1 MIEQTA
7 IKNRIKVNDM
17 KNDSIKLIKNRSL
30 WFDAWDRLKQDK
42 IALVSLSIVLFY
54 AIVALLSAMGLLAAD
69 WNEIVGPSYAAPSS
83 EHWFGTDFLG
93 RSVSRKII
101 NGTQVAMSVGLI
113 SSFIAIPIGLTLGAV
128 AGYFGKWVDEII
140 VWFYTTFSSIPGIML
155 LMSIAF
161 VIKKFQ
167 DSLTSFFGS
176 DFDIGLF
183 AVFIAL
189 GLTSWV
195 GLCRLIRG
203 EVLKHK
209 DREYVQAAGALGA
222 GHFRKLVK
230 HIIPNVT
237 HIVIINTSLQFQIAI
252 KSEVIL
258 SYLGLGVSGQPSWG
272 TMINDA
278 KEELAR
284 GVYWQLLGATLAMFV
299 VVLAFNILGDA
310 LRDAL
315 DPKLKG
321 KS

>member
-1 MIEQTA
+1 
-7 IKNRIKVNDM
+7 M
-17 KNDSIKLIKNRSL
+17 KKKSL
-30 WFDAWDRLKQDK
+30 WFDAWKRLKKDK
-42 IALVSLSIVLFY
+42 VAVLSLFIVMFYSVVAIMSALGL
-54 AIVALLSAMGLLAAD
+54 VASD
-69 WNEIVGPSYAAPSS
+69 WSQEVGPSYAAPFMN
-83 EHWFGTDFLG
+83 HDYYLGTDIFG
-93 RSVSRKII
+93 RSVLQKVIH
-101 NGTQVAMSVGLI
+101 GTQVAMSVGLF
-113 SSFIAIPIGLTLGAV
+113 SSLIAIPIGVTLGAI
-128 AGYFGKWVDEII
+128 AGYFGSWIDELI

-161 VIKKFQ
+161 ILGKG
-167 DSLTSFFGS
+167 LTT
-176 DFDIGLF
+176 
-183 AVFIAL
+183 VYIAL

-195 GLCRLIRG
+195 PLCRLIRG

-209 DREYVQAAGALGA
+209 SRDYVSSAEAIGA
-222 GHFRKLVK
+222 GHMRKLVR
-230 HIIPNVT
+230 HILPNVT

-278 KEELAR
+278 KSELSQD
-284 GVYWQLLGATLAMFV
+284 VWWQLAAATAAMFV

-321 KS
+321 NE